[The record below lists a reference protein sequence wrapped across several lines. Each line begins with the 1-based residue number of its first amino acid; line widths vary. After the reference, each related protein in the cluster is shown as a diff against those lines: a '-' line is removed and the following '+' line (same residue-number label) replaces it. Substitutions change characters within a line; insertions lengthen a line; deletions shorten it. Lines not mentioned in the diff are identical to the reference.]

1 MQKVINST
9 SQNVYRYWQY
19 KIDSEIENR
28 IYYMTNC
35 ISILIC
41 FNWRKQTKDIVD
53 LFLHYI
59 V

>member
-1 MQKVINST
+1 MQKVINSA

-35 ISILIC
+35 ISILIY
-41 FNWRKQTKDIVD
+41 FNWHKQTKDIVD